1 MSGCSVKNYPT
12 RVQALDAI
20 VKSLVKALESALQKQ
35 NRITFGVCGGRSAE
49 ALFPLLAASALPWAS
64 IDVLLVDERWVSTQS
79 LESNEKLVRDSLLQG
94 HASATTLVGLK
105 TNHDRAVDALDAVE
119 QRLDKVELPI
129 DALLI
134 SMGDDGHIASLFPS
148 GVENSENDRRV
159 VATTSPR
166 PPHERIS
173 LSPWVLRNSQRI
185 ILPVFGEGKQALF
198 NQAIQQGPNT
208 DYPVRHVLTQTDA
221 RCEVFF
227 AP

>member
-1 MSGCSVKNYPT
+1 MV
-12 RVQALDAI
+12 
-20 VKSLVKALESALQKQ
+20 
-35 NRITFGVCGGRSAE
+35 
-49 ALFPLLAASALPWAS
+49 
-64 IDVLLVDERWVSTQS
+64 LVDERWASTES
-79 LESNEKLVRDSLLQG
+79 VESNEKLVRDNLLRG
-94 HASATTLVGLK
+94 HATAATLVGLK
-105 TNHDRAVDALDAVE
+105 THQDRAVDALDAVE

-129 DALLI
+129 DVLLI
-134 SMGDDGHIASLFPS
+134 SMGDDGHIASLFPN
-148 GVENSENDRRV
+148 GTENSENDRRV

-173 LSPWVLRNSQRI
+173 LSPWVLRSSQRI

-198 NQAIQQGPNT
+198 DQAIQQGPNT